1 MPSICRLQWLTS
13 QIHMGRSAHVSFSFN
28 ASTGVEKIKFTL
40 DSAFTSRGVFRPVL
54 FGALLA
60 AQHALDTS
68 ITTDK
73 GHKSSAGCT
82 VVEFWCKQPPL
93 ERIDAA
99 TEIVMNEIMEV
110 TPMPPSDGA
119 SLLASGI
126 TFDSVPDVA
135 SVAPGDHATDLAR
148 HAELTMHDDGKRYDE
163 LTSLHATLTEKLRTG
178 IEKYKILERL
188 SQSNDTSHHDGIKD
202 SISNLY
208 AEQYELAEQM
218 HKVHTELCSLSARL
232 HDRALDRPG

>member
-40 DSAFTSRGVFRPVL
+40 DSAFTSRGVFRPLL

-93 ERIDAA
+93 ESVYAA
-99 TEIVMNEIMEV
+99 TEIVMDEIMEV

-135 SVAPGDHATDLAR
+135 DVAPCDHATDLAR
-148 HAELTMHDDGKRYDE
+148 HAELTMQLAICDRNIVEFKAQFQILVECERRLGSEHPSAKSSRTRLYPVIRSNAENRNVIVQELIVINVRLKHYD
-163 LTSLHATLTEKLRTG
+163 R
-178 IEKYKILERL
+178 
-188 SQSNDTSHHDGIKD
+188 
-202 SISNLY
+202 
-208 AEQYELAEQM
+208 
-218 HKVHTELCSLSARL
+218 
-232 HDRALDRPG
+232 